1 LRAASIFREVLGGHH
16 MVVEEGKFVTETVP
30 VKGVDDRQEQ
40 VLVFSVRPYA
50 RDAGRCSRCLAS
62 CPGYDAGAG
71 LRRWRTLDVGTV
83 KTYLSAPAPRVA
95 CPEHGVVVAAVAWAR
110 AGAKCTYT
118 LEDTCAWLAA
128 HTALSVLTVLLR
140 LSWRTVAAVVTRVVT
155 ERAGRVDQLEGLRR
169 IGIDEISYRKGHRY
183 LTVVVDHDTGRMV
196 WAHEGRNS
204 ETLQTFFTALGSER
218 AALLTHVSADGAE
231 WIHTT
236 VAANAPNAVL
246 CLDPFHV
253 IAWAMKALDK
263 VRTRTLATQAGPR
276 DRNLMWAVRK
286 NPGDLTAGQKTTLAE
301 LEAVNAEL
309 FRAYLLKEQLREV
322 FRRKGA
328 EGHALLSGWILW
340 ARRCGIAEFEKLCR
354 TIERY
359 RTLIGH
365 TLDHNVTNARSEATN
380 THIQALTKRA
390 YGYHSP
396 EALIGMAML
405 TRGGLCPPLPART

>member
-1 LRAASIFREVLGGHH
+1 
-16 MVVEEGKFVTETVP
+16 
-30 VKGVDDRQEQ
+30 
-40 VLVFSVRPYA
+40 
-50 RDAGRCSRCLAS
+50 
-62 CPGYDAGAG
+62 
-71 LRRWRTLDVGTV
+71 
-83 KTYLSAPAPRVA
+83 
-95 CPEHGVVVAAVAWAR
+95 
-110 AGAKCTYT
+110 
-118 LEDTCAWLAA
+118 
-128 HTALSVLTVLLR
+128 
-140 LSWRTVAAVVTRVVT
+140 
-155 ERAGRVDQLEGLRR
+155 
-169 IGIDEISYRKGHRY
+169 
-183 LTVVVDHDTGRMV
+183 MV

-204 ETLQTFFTALGSER
+204 ETLAKFFTALGSER

-231 WIHTT
+231 WIHTV

-253 IAWAMKALDK
+253 IQWAMKALDK

-301 LEAVNAEL
+301 LEAINAEL

-328 EGHALLSGWILW
+328 QGHALLSGWILW

-380 THIQALTKRA
+380 THIRALTKRA

-405 TRGGLCPPLPART
+405 TRGGLCPPLPGRT